1 LFFVLDNKALADS
14 FSDLVDGDTA
24 LTRGKP

>member
-14 FSDLVDGDTA
+14 VTDLIEGDTA